1 MFPIRRLAYTVRMDF
16 DDAVKELRTVA
27 PGRVTTVSYD
37 GLLFALQCGID
48 IISDYAEMYTLQA
61 VIRDHGTDAQKQR
74 LKETIIAGR
83 WCTEIMQAENS
94 TPLQHA
100 PKDRE

>member
-1 MFPIRRLAYTVRMDF
+1 MDF
-16 DDAVKELRTVA
+16 DDFAREMRTVAA

-48 IISDYAEMYTLQA
+48 VWDYAEMYMLQA

-74 LKETIIAGR
+74 LKEEILAGR
-83 WCTEIMQAENS
+83 WSTEIMR
-94 TPLQHA
+94 TI
-100 PKDRE
+100 